1 VLEPPQLVIG
11 SPREAGMKTPV
22 REGDLHWTVWYA
34 GTSREIRGKAL
45 CDVDGRAKV
54 GVGLLEL
61 PPGSDTSPAHWHT
74 HEEEHLYV
82 LRGRLVLLL
91 GERRFELGP
100 GSYVCFP
107 AGQEEKHQLRN
118 EGTEPARYL
127 MIGERIA
134 EDRVVYE

>member
-1 VLEPPQLVIG
+1 
-11 SPREAGMKTPV
+11 MKAPV
-22 REGDLHWTVWYA
+22 RASELDWTVWYA

-45 CDVDGRAKV
+45 CDVGGAAKV

-74 HEEEHLYV
+74 EEEEHLYV
-82 LRGRLVLLL
+82 LSGRLTLHL

-100 GSYVCFP
+100 GGYVCFP
-107 AGQEEKHQLRN
+107 AGQAEKHQLRN
-118 EGTEPARYL
+118 EGAEPARYL

-134 EDRVVYE
+134 SDRVVYA